1 MEITVE
7 GVSATGIV
15 SNDKW
20 YNVAKGTALEF
31 KDKLF
36 KGDVV
41 DLTLND
47 RGYVTAY
54 KVVTAAPPKKA
65 WTGGKS
71 FGGGSSS
78 MTPER
83 EASINRAV
91 AVKAVFELPNVHRMF
106 DEKDDSEA
114 LAYAFELSEK
124 VCKYLSKGI

>member
-7 GVSATGIV
+7 GVSATGV
-15 SNDKW
+15 VANDKW
-20 YNVAKGTALEF
+20 YNVAKGADIEF
-31 KDKLF
+31 KGKVF

-47 RGYVTAY
+47 KGYVTAY
-54 KVVTAAPPKKA
+54 KTVTAAPPKPAFK
-65 WTGGKS
+65 KS
-71 FGGGSSS
+71 FGGGGSTS

-106 DEKDDSEA
+106 DEKSDEEA
-114 LAYAFELSEK
+114 MAYAFKLSEK
-124 VCKYLSKGI
+124 VTQYLSKGI